1 MVVGKGLVL
10 NDGRTLFSSVIA
22 NIKATVDFP
31 SVDTGAG
38 ATSSNITAT
47 GAALGDYVLVAP
59 IIDTQGLQIFGWVS
73 AANTVKVRA
82 VNNTGAA
89 VNLDSA
95 VYNVKVLRG

>member
-1 MVVGKGLVL
+1 MAETKGIVL
-10 NDGRTLFSSVIA
+10 NEGRTLFSKVIA

-47 GAALGDYVLVAP
+47 GAMLGDHVLVAP
-59 IIDTQGLQIFGWVS
+59 IIDTQGLQVLGWVS
-73 AANTVKVRA
+73 AANTVKIRI

-89 VNLDSA
+89 VDLASA

>member
-1 MVVGKGLVL
+1 MPESKGIVL
-10 NDGRTLFSSVIA
+10 NDGRSLFSKVVA
-22 NIKATVDFP
+22 NLKATVDFP

-38 ATSSNITAT
+38 ATSANITVS
-47 GAALGDYVLVAP
+47 GAILGDFVLVAP

-73 AANTVKVRA
+73 AANTVKIRA

-89 VNLDSA
+89 VDLASA